1 VSPGLA
7 GEVEAARAPAPLLVH
22 RLGASCTVR
31 DGRFVE
37 PCSAVAEMSGMELV
51 QILDHRTRAP
61 RQTTLM
67 ARTVSGLTPIRCCP
81 GCGVE
86 VPR

>member
-1 VSPGLA
+1 MSPGLT
-7 GEVEAARAPAPLLVH
+7 GEIEAARSAPALVH
-22 RLGASCTVR
+22 RLGSSCAVR

-37 PCSAVAEMSGMELV
+37 PCASVAEMSGMELV
-51 QILDHRTRAP
+51 QLLDHRTRAP
-61 RQTTLM
+61 RQTTIM

-86 VPR
+86 MPR

>member
-1 VSPGLA
+1 MTAPGLA
-7 GEVEAARAPAPLLVH
+7 GEVEAARAPALVH
-22 RLGASCTVR
+22 RLGSSCTVR
-31 DGRFVE
+31 DGRFVD
-37 PCSAVAEMSGMELV
+37 PCAAVADMLGVELV

-61 RQTTLM
+61 RQSTLM